1 MIIIDACMLPE
12 GKTYSKLILL
22 FFLAQSY
29 LRFSMFEQVGK
40 FDREN
45 QG

>member
-1 MIIIDACMLPE
+1 MIVIDACMLPE

-22 FFLAQSY
+22 IFLAQSY
-29 LRFSMFEQVGK
+29 IRLSMFERVEK